1 MRRRERRRKRA
12 DPLPGLSARFQ
23 APYHPGFSRGSLS
36 GLLSR
41 EDAAVAVITFLPV
54 ASVPSI
60 LLAAAPQ
67 AWIFL
72 AQAQPGGVQGKPP
85 ALPELLLQYAPLAFV
100 VLFAWLLL
108 YRPER
113 QRQLESQRLREGLKR
128 NDRVVT
134 SAGIYGIVA
143 AVDRDNDRV
152 TIKVDETNNVKM
164 DVTLASIGRVLG
176 GPADPTK
183 QNQAQD

>member
-1 MRRRERRRKRA
+1 LITI
-12 DPLPGLSARFQ
+12 LPFTAI
-23 APYHPGFSRGSLS
+23 GSVLS
-36 GLLSR
+36 GL
-41 EDAAVAVITFLPV
+41 PQGG
-54 ASVPSI
+54 
-60 LLAAAPQ
+60 LL
-67 AWIFL
+67 L
-72 AQAQPGGVQGKPP
+72 AQAQAAGGQGRPP
-85 ALPELLLQYAPLAFV
+85 TLPELVLQYAPLAFV

-113 QRQLESQRLREGLKR
+113 QRQLESQRLRDALKR

-134 SAGIYGIVA
+134 TAGIYGIVA

-176 GPADPTK
+176 GPADSTK
-183 QNQAQD
+183 QHQPQD